1 MSIIKKRRGESTSS
15 QTTLTPKMFLGKE
28 GKEPYI
34 DPKTLLTFIDNSR
47 IEDVDEMEAFF
58 MLVKENLKM
67 SVNRKIKTDIKGNR
81 YKFETFFR
89 AKGSEGVKVML
100 IGDIQ
105 RFISDYQAG
114 KFEIDFTLED
124 LVSEAE
130 VA

>member
-1 MSIIKKRRGESTSS
+1 
-15 QTTLTPKMFLGKE
+15 
-28 GKEPYI
+28 
-34 DPKTLLTFIDNSR
+34 
-47 IEDVDEMEAFF
+47 
-58 MLVKENLKM
+58 
-67 SVNRKIKTDIKGNR
+67 
-81 YKFETFFR
+81 
-89 AKGSEGVKVML
+89 ML